1 MKTDSRLPTV
11 TPLRPPAR
19 LAPALVRALPGWEV
33 RLTVYVTG
41 GECRYR
47 AHALTTRYLP
57 GCVLALDVPGAP
69 SDGERPAWVALVDA
83 LAACEHLDVNEHA
96 QVTAL
101 RDVLRPARRT
111 P

>member
-1 MKTDSRLPTV
+1 MSPAPALPRPDPSPGGRILGPRKKSRLPTV

-83 LAACEHLDVNEHA
+83 TLTVQAGL
-96 QVTAL
+96 
-101 RDVLRPARRT
+101 
-111 P
+111 